1 MFFWIAAIFMLTG
14 LSVSDL
20 KSRTIPVLP
29 VLLFAALT
37 AAVQLAVRYIPAC
50 MPFAGVLSFMPNVGR
65 PDSDLLRAG
74 DLPALRILAGML
86 PGLFLLA
93 VSLASGS
100 SIGTGDGIVVAAC
113 GAAIG
118 FSSEFASLTAALLL
132 CCTYSVVLLIQR
144 KAGRKDTLP
153 FLPFLTAGHILV
165 FLMEV
170 WI

>member
-1 MFFWIAAIFMLTG
+1 MFFRIAVILMLIL

-20 KSRTIPVLP
+20 KSHTIPVLP
-29 VLLFAALT
+29 VLVFAAVM
-37 AAVQLAVRYIPAC
+37 AAVH
-50 MPFAGVLSFMPNVGR
+50 LS
-65 PDSDLLRAG
+65 AG
-74 DLPALRILAGML
+74 DLPAVRIFTGML

-100 SIGTGDGIVVAAC
+100 SIGTGDGIAVAAC

-132 CCTYSVVLLIQR
+132 CCAYSAVLLIQR

-153 FLPFLTAGHILV
+153 FLPFLAAGHILV

>member
-29 VLLFAALT
+29 VLLFAA
-37 AAVQLAVRYIPAC
+37 VMGVVH
-50 MPFAGVLSFMPNVGR
+50 VLS
-65 PDSDLLRAG
+65 G

-93 VSLASGS
+93 VSLASGT
-100 SIGTGDGIVVAAC
+100 SIGTGDGIAVAAC

-132 CCTYSVVLLIQR
+132 CCAYSAVLLIRR
-144 KAGRKDTLP
+144 KAGRKDTIP
-153 FLPFLTAGHILV
+153 FLPFLAAGHILV
-165 FLMEV
+165 FFMEV

>member
-29 VLLFAALT
+29 VLLFAA
-37 AAVQLAVRYIPAC
+37 VMGVVH
-50 MPFAGVLSFMPNVGR
+50 VLS
-65 PDSDLLRAG
+65 G

-86 PGLFLLA
+86 PGLLLLV
-93 VSLASGS
+93 VSLASGT
-100 SIGTGDGIVVAAC
+100 SIGTGDGIAVAAC

-132 CCTYSVVLLIQR
+132 CCAYSAVLLIRR

-153 FLPFLTAGHILV
+153 FLPFLTAGHMLV
-165 FLMEV
+165 FFTEV

>member
-29 VLLFAALT
+29 VLLFAA
-37 AAVQLAVRYIPAC
+37 VMGVVH
-50 MPFAGVLSFMPNVGR
+50 VLS
-65 PDSDLLRAG
+65 G

-93 VSLASGS
+93 VSLASGT
-100 SIGTGDGIVVAAC
+100 SIGTGDGIAVAAC

-132 CCTYSVVLLIQR
+132 CCAYSAVLLIRR

-153 FLPFLTAGHILV
+153 FLPFLTAGHMLV
-165 FLMEV
+165 FFTEV

>member
-29 VLLFAALT
+29 VLLFAA
-37 AAVQLAVRYIPAC
+37 A
-50 MPFAGVLSFMPNVGR
+50 MGGVHVFS
-65 PDSDLLRAG
+65 G
-74 DLPALRILAGML
+74 DLPALRILAGIFAGTL

-93 VSLASGS
+93 VSPASGS
-100 SIGTGDGIVVAAC
+100 SIGTGDGIAVAAC

-132 CCTYSVVLLIQR
+132 CCAYSAVLLIQR

-153 FLPFLTAGHILV
+153 FLPFLAAGHILV